1 MTRRSFPFLLGTAAL
16 VVLTTQLAACDRQP
30 VRAEAPLRMVKLI
43 TPSTTAAGDYRF
55 VAQVRQAQRA
65 DLSFENGGRVAGVMV
80 DVGDTVRRGQVLATL
95 DPEPAHLQILQAEA
109 QVRSTAGQ
117 LQERRDQL
125 RQQQAMHADG
135 AASKLT
141 LDAAQLAVTMADA
154 AHSSATAALELAAR
168 AQRVSVLRAP
178 YAGRIKA
185 RLAQPGALAAAGQ
198 AMLQIEGDS
207 HPQVV
212 ADLPAALLPASL
224 KPGAVVTARSAE
236 QTDTNDATNTTNTSN
251 TTNTTNTTNIIRL
264 TLRSLADHIDA
275 GGTVQ
280 AIFDLQP
287 EPGPGHASL
296 RSGAA
301 LSIAIDSG
309 AKQVATLPLTAVAHG
324 AKSGTGHVFVFHH
337 TGNVL
342 ERRSVVLGRQR
353 GDNIEVT
360 EGLQPGEQVAGAGT
374 AFLIDHQRVVPY
386 QSASTLAAGEQP

>member
-30 VRAEAPLRMVKLI
+30 ARPDAPLRMVKLI
-43 TPSTTAAGDYRF
+43 TASTNATTAAGDYRF
-55 VAQVRQAQRA
+55 VALVRQAQRA
-65 DLSFENGGRVAGVMV
+65 DLSFENGGRLAGVLV
-80 DVGDTVRRGQVLATL
+80 EVGDTVRPGQVLATL
-95 DPEPAHLQILQAEA
+95 DPEPAHLQRLQAEA
-109 QVRSTAGQ
+109 QVRSSAGQ

-135 AASKLT
+135 ATSTLT

-154 AHSSATAALELAAR
+154 AHSSASAALQLAAR
-168 AQRVSVLRAP
+168 AQRVTVLRAP

-185 RLAQPGALAAAGQ
+185 RLAEPGALAAAGQ
-198 AMLQIEGDS
+198 AVLQIEGEG

-224 KPGAVVTARSAE
+224 KPGAVVSARS
-236 QTDTNDATNTTNTSN
+236 TDQADASVASN
-251 TTNTTNTTNIIRL
+251 PVRL
-264 TLRSLADHIDA
+264 TLRSLADHIDV

-301 LSIAIDSG
+301 LSITIDSG
-309 AKQVATLPLTAVAHG
+309 APQVATLPLTAVAQG
-324 AKSGTGHVFVFHH
+324 AKPGSGHVFVFHRN
-337 TGNVL
+337 GNVL
-342 ERRSVVLGRQR
+342 ERRPVALGLQR
-353 GDNIEVT
+353 GDRIEVT
-360 EGLQPGEQVAGAGT
+360 EGLQPGEEVAGAGT

>member
-16 VVLTTQLAACDRQP
+16 VALTTQLAACDRQP

-55 VAQVRQAQRA
+55 VALVRQAQRA

-117 LQERRDQL
+117 LQDRRDQL

-135 AASKLT
+135 ATSKLT

-154 AHSSATAALELAAR
+154 AHSAATAALELAAR

-185 RLAQPGALAAAGQ
+185 RLAQPGVLAAAGQ
-198 AMLQIEGDS
+198 AVLQIEGDS

-224 KPGAVVTARSAE
+224 KPGAVVSARSAE
-236 QTDTNDATNTTNTSN
+236 QTDAADATD
-251 TTNTTNTTNIIRL
+251 TTNTTNTIRL

-287 EPGPGHASL
+287 EPVSGQAPP

-309 AKQVATLPLTAVAHG
+309 APQVATLPLTAVAQG

-342 ERRSVVLGRQR
+342 ERRAVVLGRQR
-353 GDNIEVT
+353 GDSIEISQ
-360 EGLQPGEQVAGAGT
+360 GLQPGEQVAGAGT

-386 QSASTLAAGEQP
+386 QSASTLAAGDQP

>member
-16 VVLTTQLAACDRQP
+16 VLLTTQLAACDRQP

-43 TPSTTAAGDYRF
+43 TPPTTAAGNYSF
-55 VAQVRQAQRA
+55 VALVRQAQRA

-154 AHSSATAALELAAR
+154 ANSSATAALELAAR

-198 AMLQIEGDS
+198 VVLQIEGDS

-224 KPGAVVTARSAE
+224 KPGAVVTARRAE
-236 QTDTNDATNTTNTSN
+236 PADANDTTNTINTTNP
-251 TTNTTNTTNIIRL
+251 TNIIRL

-309 AKQVATLPLTAVAHG
+309 AKQVATLPLTAVAQG
-324 AKSGTGHVFVFHH
+324 ARSGTGHVFVFHH

-353 GDNIEVT
+353 GDSIEVT

-386 QSASTLAAGEQP
+386 QAASTLAAGEQP

>member
-55 VAQVRQAQRA
+55 VALVRQAQRA

-135 AASKLT
+135 ATSKLT

-154 AHSSATAALELAAR
+154 AHSSATAALQLAAR

-198 AMLQIEGDS
+198 AVLQIEGDS

-224 KPGAVVTARSAE
+224 KPGAVVTARNAE
-236 QTDTNDATNTTNTSN
+236 QTDTNDATNTIN
-251 TTNTTNTTNIIRL
+251 TTNTNTINPTNIISL
-264 TLRSLADHIDA
+264 TLRSLADHIDV

-296 RSGAA
+296 RNGAA

-309 AKQVATLPLTAVAHG
+309 AKQVATLPLTAVAQG

-353 GDNIEVT
+353 GDSIEVT

-386 QSASTLAAGEQP
+386 QAASTLAAGEQP

>member
-43 TPSTTAAGDYRF
+43 TPSTTAAGNYSF
-55 VAQVRQAQRA
+55 VALVRQAQRA

-135 AASKLT
+135 ATSKLT

-168 AQRVSVLRAP
+168 AQRVGVLRAP

-236 QTDTNDATNTTNTSN
+236 QTDTNDATNTINP
-251 TTNTTNTTNIIRL
+251 TNIIRL

-309 AKQVATLPLTAVAHG
+309 AKQVATLPLTAVAQG

-353 GDNIEVT
+353 GDSIEVT

>member
-1 MTRRSFPFLLGTAAL
+1 MTFRSLPMLLGAAAL
-16 VVLTTQLAACDRQP
+16 ATQLAACDRQP

-43 TPSTTAAGDYRF
+43 TTSTTAAADYRF
-55 VAQVRQAQRA
+55 VALVRQARRA
-65 DLSFENGGRVAGVMV
+65 DLSFENGGKLAGVMV

-95 DPEPAHLQILQAEA
+95 DPEPAHLQVLQAEA

-135 AASKLT
+135 ATSKLT

-154 AHSSATAALELAAR
+154 AHSSANAALQLASR
-168 AQRVSVLRAP
+168 AQRQGVLRAP

-185 RLAQPGALAAAGQ
+185 RLAEPGALAASGQ
-198 AMLQIEGDS
+198 AVLQIEGDS

-224 KPGAVVTARSAE
+224 KPGAVVVARGADQATAGS
-236 QTDTNDATNTTNTSN
+236 DAADA
-251 TTNTTNTTNIIRL
+251 IKL

-287 EPGPGHASL
+287 GQTPR
-296 RSGAA
+296 RSGEA
-301 LSIAIDSG
+301 LLIAIASG
-309 AKQVATLPLTAVAHG
+309 APQIATLPLTAVAQSTK
-324 AKSGTGHVFVFHH
+324 AGTGHVFVYHR

-342 ERRSVVLGRQR
+342 ERRAVVLGRQR
-353 GDNIEVT
+353 GDSIDVT
-360 EGLQPGEQVAGAGT
+360 QGLRPGEEVAGAGT
-374 AFLIDHQRVVPY
+374 AFLIDRQRVVPY
-386 QSASTLAAGEQP
+386 HSASTLATGEQP

>member
-1 MTRRSFPFLLGTAAL
+1 MTFRSLPMLLGAAAL
-16 VVLTTQLAACDRQP
+16 ATQLAACDRQP

-43 TPSTTAAGDYRF
+43 TTSTTAAADYRF
-55 VAQVRQAQRA
+55 VALVRQARRA
-65 DLSFENGGRVAGVMV
+65 DLSFENGGKLAGVMV

-95 DPEPAHLQILQAEA
+95 DPEPAHLQVLQAEA

-135 AASKLT
+135 ATSKLT

-154 AHSSATAALELAAR
+154 AHSSANAALQLASR
-168 AQRVSVLRAP
+168 AQRQGVLRAP

-185 RLAQPGALAAAGQ
+185 RLAEPGALAASGQ
-198 AMLQIEGDS
+198 AVLQIEGDS
-207 HPQVV
+207 HLQVV

-224 KPGAVVTARSAE
+224 KPGAVVVARGADQATAGS
-236 QTDTNDATNTTNTSN
+236 DAADA
-251 TTNTTNTTNIIRL
+251 IKL

-287 EPGPGHASL
+287 GQTPR
-296 RSGAA
+296 RSGEA
-301 LSIAIDSG
+301 LSIAIASG
-309 AKQVATLPLTAVAHG
+309 APQIATLPLTAVAQSTK
-324 AKSGTGHVFVFHH
+324 AGTGHVFVYHR

-342 ERRSVVLGRQR
+342 ERRAVVLGRQR
-353 GDNIEVT
+353 GDSIDVT
-360 EGLQPGEQVAGAGT
+360 QGLQAGEEVAGAGT
-374 AFLIDHQRVVPY
+374 AFLIDRQRVVPY
-386 QSASTLAAGEQP
+386 HSASALATGEQP

>member
-1 MTRRSFPFLLGTAAL
+1 MTFRSLPMLLGAAAL
-16 VVLTTQLAACDRQP
+16 ATQLAACDRQP

-43 TPSTTAAGDYRF
+43 TTSTTAAADYRF
-55 VAQVRQAQRA
+55 VALVRQARRA
-65 DLSFENGGRVAGVMV
+65 DLSFENGGKLAGVMV

-95 DPEPAHLQILQAEA
+95 DPEPAHLQVLQAEA

-135 AASKLT
+135 ATSKLT
-141 LDAAQLAVTMADA
+141 LDAAQLAVTMAGA
-154 AHSSATAALELAAR
+154 AHSSANAALQLASR
-168 AQRVSVLRAP
+168 AQRQGVLRAP

-185 RLAQPGALAAAGQ
+185 RLAEPGALAASGQ
-198 AMLQIEGDS
+198 AVLQIEGDS

-224 KPGAVVTARSAE
+224 KPGAVVVARGADQATAGS
-236 QTDTNDATNTTNTSN
+236 DAADA
-251 TTNTTNTTNIIRL
+251 IKL

-287 EPGPGHASL
+287 GQTPR
-296 RSGAA
+296 RSGEA
-301 LSIAIDSG
+301 LSIAIASG
-309 AKQVATLPLTAVAHG
+309 APQIATLPLTAVAQSTK
-324 AKSGTGHVFVFHH
+324 AGTGHVFVYHR

-342 ERRSVVLGRQR
+342 ERRAVVLGRQR
-353 GDNIEVT
+353 GDSIDVT
-360 EGLQPGEQVAGAGT
+360 QGLRPGEEVAGAGT
-374 AFLIDHQRVVPY
+374 AFLIDRQRVVPY
-386 QSASTLAAGEQP
+386 HSASALATGEQP

>member
-135 AASKLT
+135 ATSKLT

-198 AMLQIEGDS
+198 VVLQIEGDS

-236 QTDTNDATNTTNTSN
+236 PADANDATNTINP
-251 TTNTTNTTNIIRL
+251 TNIIRL
-264 TLRSLADHIDA
+264 TLRGLADHIDA

-309 AKQVATLPLTAVAHG
+309 AKQVATLPLTAVAQG

-342 ERRSVVLGRQR
+342 ERRSVVLGCQR
-353 GDNIEVT
+353 GDSIEVT

>member
-55 VAQVRQAQRA
+55 VALVRQAQRA

-135 AASKLT
+135 ATSKLT

-154 AHSSATAALELAAR
+154 AHSSATAALQLAAR

-198 AMLQIEGDS
+198 AVLQIEGDS

-224 KPGAVVTARSAE
+224 KPGAVVTARNAE
-236 QTDTNDATNTTNTSN
+236 QTDTNDATNTIN
-251 TTNTTNTTNIIRL
+251 TTNTNTINPTNIISL

-309 AKQVATLPLTAVAHG
+309 AKQVATLPLTAVAQG

-353 GDNIEVT
+353 GDSIEVT

-386 QSASTLAAGEQP
+386 QAASTLAAGEQP

>member
-135 AASKLT
+135 ATSKLT

-198 AMLQIEGDS
+198 VVLQIEGDS

-236 QTDTNDATNTTNTSN
+236 PADANDTTNTIN
-251 TTNTTNTTNIIRL
+251 TSNTTNIIRL

-309 AKQVATLPLTAVAHG
+309 AKQVATLPLTAVAQG